1 MELTAHG
8 SAPNNAR
15 TQLYGTNTALPM
27 AVFLYSTMPDARHD
41 CELLSL
47 LQQPQR
53 RETAAD
59 LQQLVPFPDGNDS
72 TEKAQ
77 GGVPPRLTFAV
88 RLPAWYCDG
97 IMSTYSIQHLPEQ
110 WK

>member
-1 MELTAHG
+1 MQDLNVATA
-8 SAPNNAR
+8 
-15 TQLYGTNTALPM
+15 
-27 AVFLYSTMPDARHD
+27 
-41 CELLSL
+41 
-47 LQQPQR
+47 PQR
-53 RETAAD
+53 HEIKAHR
-59 LQQLVPFPDGNDS
+59 QQYIPRLNGNDS